1 MPVPVPTDSTRWR
14 CALCGNLTRFDVQRS
29 TRSREFVHVSLA
41 GDQVVEDRQIVAD
54 TVEHVTCRW
63 CGRSDSVE
71 LVRRPAEREV
81 AGSDP
86 AVAGSH
92 GGAAAGRAEPAERP
106 AGS

>member
-1 MPVPVPTDSTRWR
+1 MPVPVPTSSTRWR

-41 GDQVVEDRQIVAD
+41 GEQVVEERQVVAE

-63 CGRSDSVE
+63 CGRADSVE
-71 LVRRPAEREV
+71 LVARPSEREV
-81 AGSDP
+81 VAADPGLAPSSGPAADP
-86 AVAGSH
+86 A
-92 GGAAAGRAEPAERP
+92 ELP